1 MNKKTY
7 ISLLTIG
14 LIILIYASFND
25 MALSN
30 QLYGKMQGFGKLFEV
45 IGGSPAYLLIAGCG
59 AGLAYINK
67 RKIMQVCLSGGS
79 ILSFSLFFKDM
90 VAYAISPGGTDSKA
104 SVGMEIK
111 IISLL
116 IAIVCFMILLTG
128 LKKIGKQVI
137 LKYRKQLLGVLLA
150 CLFQLFIQESTK
162 IIFARPRYWS
172 IIDGTNQFQ
181 NWYQARGP
189 LIDNARM
196 SFYSGHTANAYMSIF
211 ASCLTNN
218 PKTKHIIISA
228 GLVFGTCT
236 AISRIVM
243 GQHFLSDV
251 TMSFIIVISLFYFV
265 NQYLNKSRSH

>member
-7 ISLLTIG
+7 ISLLTLG
-14 LIILIYASFND
+14 LIVLIYASFND
-25 MALSN
+25 MAISN
-30 QLYGKMQGFGKLFEV
+30 QLYGQMQGFGKLFEV

-59 AGLAYINK
+59 ASLAYINK
-67 RKIMQVCLSGGS
+67 HKIMQVCLSGGS
-79 ILSFSLFFKDM
+79 VLSFTLFFKDM
-90 VAYAISPGGTDSKA
+90 VGYAISPGGTDSKA

-111 IISLL
+111 LVSLVLAII
-116 IAIVCFMILLTG
+116 CFMIVLYG
-128 LKKIGKQVI
+128 LNQIGKQVF
-137 LKYRKQLLGVLLA
+137 LKYHKQLLVVLLV

-172 IIDGTNQFQ
+172 IVDGTNQFQ

-189 LIDNARM
+189 LVDNARM

-218 PKTKHIIISA
+218 RKLQRIIISA

-251 TMSFIIVISLFYFV
+251 TMSFIVVITLFFFV
-265 NQYLNKSRSH
+265 TRYLNKNQ